1 MNRRV
6 VDIAWAAGFIEGEG
20 SFIGYIAAGKHLRT
34 QITAVQVQKEP
45 LERLHKL
52 FGGTLWFH
60 AKKPTNERQNPAW
73 RWQLGGKEA
82 RRLMHVLYPFMSPK
96 RQEQIDK
103 VINLWRM
110 RIEKNTWDLRL
121 VG

>member
-1 MNRRV
+1 
-6 VDIAWAAGFIEGEG
+6 
-20 SFIGYIAAGKHLRT
+20 
-34 QITAVQVQKEP
+34 
-45 LERLHKL
+45 
-52 FGGTLWFH
+52 
-60 AKKPTNERQNPAW
+60 
-73 RWQLGGKEA
+73 
-82 RRLMHVLYPFMSPK
+82 MSPE